1 MSTAFSAVFWH
12 NSSLIFQG
20 SNNPL
25 TTHTFL
31 KVESLAF
38 ERNDAV
44 VFQPVDFALKA
55 GEALQLMGV
64 NGSGKTTL
72 FQLLTGIYSPS
83 CGSISYCGQLVNN
96 CRYEYLSD
104 VLYIGH
110 QSGVKAAL
118 TAEENLR
125 WMSPKN
131 TTSEKI
137 SAALGAVGL
146 GEYSQIICANLS
158 AGQKRRVA
166 LARLMTGQAKL
177 WFLDEP
183 LTSLDK
189 QGVELIEHCMNQH
202 LDQGGAILFSSHQ
215 DLAQVKTRN
224 YRLEPFVE
232 VA

>member
-1 MSTAFSAVFWH
+1 M
-12 NSSLIFQG
+12 
-20 SNNPL
+20 

-44 VFQPVDFALKA
+44 LFQPVDFALKA

-83 CGSISYCGQLVNN
+83 SGSISYCGQLFKD
-96 CRYEYLSD
+96 CRYDYLSD

-118 TAEENLR
+118 TVEENLR

-131 TTSEKI
+131 ASYEKI
-137 SAALGAVGL
+137 SAALEAIGL
-146 GEYSQIICANLS
+146 GEYSQIPCANLS

-166 LARLMTGQAKL
+166 LARLMTAQAKL

-189 QGVELIEHCMNQH
+189 QGVELIENCMSQH

-215 DLAQVKTRN
+215 DLARVKTRN
-224 YRLEPFVE
+224 YRLEPFVG
-232 VA
+232 AA

>member
-1 MSTAFSAVFWH
+1 MEFDS
-12 NSSLIFQG
+12 
-20 SNNPL
+20 PL
-25 TTHTFL
+25 TNLLL
-31 KVESLAF
+31 KVENLTF

-44 VFQPVDFALKA
+44 LFQPVDFELNA
-55 GEALQLMGV
+55 GEALQLEGV

-72 FQLLTGIYSPS
+72 FQLLTGIYAPS
-83 CGSISYCGQLVNN
+83 SGSFSYYGQLFND

-110 QSGVKAAL
+110 QSAVKEAL
-118 TAEENLR
+118 TVEENLR
-125 WMSPKN
+125 WMSPNN
-131 TTSEKI
+131 TSSEKM
-137 SAALGAVGL
+137 SAALEAVGL
-146 GEYSQIICANLS
+146 SEYSQIFCSNLS

-166 LARLMTGQAKL
+166 LARLMTTQAKL

-189 QGVELIEHCMNQH
+189 QGVELIERCMSQH
-202 LDQGGAILFSSHQ
+202 LVQGGAILFSSHQ

-224 YRLEPFVE
+224 YRLEPFVG

>member
-1 MSTAFSAVFWH
+1 MELDS
-12 NSSLIFQG
+12 
-20 SNNPL
+20 PL
-25 TTHTFL
+25 TNLLL
-31 KVESLAF
+31 KVENLTF

-44 VFQPVDFALKA
+44 LFQPVDFALNA
-55 GEALQLMGV
+55 GEALQLEGV

-83 CGSISYCGQLVNN
+83 SGSFSYCGQLFNA

-110 QSGVKAAL
+110 QSAVKAAL
-118 TAEENLR
+118 TVEENLR
-125 WMSPKN
+125 WMSPNN
-131 TTSEKI
+131 TSSEKM
-137 SAALGAVGL
+137 SAALEAVGL
-146 GEYSQIICANLS
+146 SEYSQIFCSNLS

-166 LARLMTGQAKL
+166 LARLMTSQAKL

-189 QGVELIEHCMNQH
+189 QGVELIERCMSQH
-202 LDQGGAILFSSHQ
+202 LVQGGAILFSSHQ

-224 YRLEPFVE
+224 YRLEPFVG

>member
-12 NSSLIFQG
+12 NTLLIFLG
-20 SNNPL
+20 SISPL

-44 VFQPVDFALKA
+44 LFQPVDFALKA
-55 GEALQLMGV
+55 GEALQLVGD
-64 NGSGKTTL
+64 NGSGKTTF
-72 FQLLTGIYSPS
+72 FQLLTGILSPS
-83 CGSISYCGQLVNN
+83 SGSISYCGQPFND

-118 TAEENLR
+118 TVTENLR
-125 WMSPKN
+125 WMSPNN
-131 TTSEKI
+131 TSSEKI
-137 SAALGAVGL
+137 STALEAVGL
-146 GEYSQIICANLS
+146 SEYAQINCANLS

-166 LARLMTGQAKL
+166 LARLMTAQAKL

-189 QGVELIEHCMNQH
+189 QGVELIERCMSQH
-202 LDQGGAILFSSHQ
+202 LQQGGAILFSSHQ
-215 DLAQVKTRN
+215 DLAQLKTRN